1 MTGKGRTGPRERQ
14 TMSGMLGERRDATPA
29 PLSNGPDLV
38 PPSAKAESVI
48 VEEPPLDPLSVDPQ
62 SLVQLSL
69 WKRVFEAAERE
80 FERDETPA
88 RLQDLPPTPDRRSP
102 RDRDRDDDER

>member
-14 TMSGMLGERRDATPA
+14 TMSGMLGERRETSAGA
-29 PLSNGPDLV
+29 VSGGPDLPAPAV
-38 PPSAKAESVI
+38 PTQSVI
-48 VEEPPLDPLSVDPQ
+48 VDPSSVDPQ
-62 SLVQLSL
+62 SLVHLSL

-88 RLQDLPPTPDRRSP
+88 RLHDLPPQSNQRTP
-102 RDRDRDDDER
+102 RDRARKDET